1 MPMEQRKGAIRK
13 LKRRGRKMRKQNLLT
28 GFLILSLGAYSED
41 LGLEAILERVKVA
54 NPEVRVKEL
63 DVKIKEKGKK
73 KAFRNLILPPV
84 TIESENDWETA
95 KKEGLGF
102 EKIEAV
108 IPIFQGGKIVNTY
121 KKSKS
126 ELELA
131 KEEQKLAVYSWQEN
145 AVNAYFSTL
154 NYRKQKEVTDLT
166 IAALQKQ
173 RNRLDGLYKENKM
186 IAKSEVLKVEADLE
200 NNRALNYENIQKERA
215 AKETLMQLL
224 GYDLDKEII
233 LSEFNAM
240 DYLKSLG
247 DIKKIED
254 PKNTTLGKTQSL
266 MVDLAEYDLK
276 IAKADLYPV
285 LYVKPSHKFKEE
297 NLDTHKYETVN
308 EGRVEI
314 GIRYTFAWGATL
326 DSVDQSEYRLDQA
339 KIKYDNN
346 IQGIKLDMRNKL
358 GEIESLAGQSEAQ
371 KKRVELL
378 RENLKIDN
386 LRYDNELV
394 TTFDYL
400 NSVNKLKSAEED
412 YYKLQRSLVLAVIE
426 YENLYK

>member
-1 MPMEQRKGAIRK
+1 
-13 LKRRGRKMRKQNLLT
+13 MRKSNLLT
-28 GFLILSLGAYSED
+28 GFLILSLGAYSQG
-41 LGLEAILERVKVA
+41 LGLEAILERVNSD

-95 KKEGLGF
+95 KKEGFGF

-131 KEEQKLAVYSWQEN
+131 KEEQKLAVYSWQEI
-145 AVNAYFSTL
+145 AVDTYFANL
-154 NYRKQKEVTDLT
+154 NYRKQRELTNST

-186 IAKSEVLKVEADLE
+186 IAKSEVLKVEADIE
-200 NNRALNYENIQKERA
+200 NNRAINYENAQRERA

-224 GYDLDKEII
+224 GYDLDKAIT
-233 LSEFNAM
+233 LDEFNAM
-240 DYLKSLG
+240 DYLKLQG
-247 DIKKIED
+247 TIKKIED
-254 PKNTTLGKTQSL
+254 PRDTTLGKAQSL
-266 MVDLAEYDLK
+266 MVDLAVYDLK
-276 IAKADLYPV
+276 ITKADLYPIV
-285 LYVKPSHKFKEE
+285 YVKPSHIFKEE
-297 NLDTHKYETVN
+297 NLNTNRYETVN
-308 EGRVEI
+308 EGRVEV
-314 GIRYTFAWGATL
+314 GVRYTFAWGATL
-326 DSVDQSEYRLDQA
+326 DSVNQSEYRLDQA

-346 IQGIKLDMRNKL
+346 IQGIELDMRNKL

-400 NSVNKLKSAEED
+400 NSVNQLRTAEED
-412 YYKLQRSLVLAVIE
+412 FYKLQRSLVLAVIE